1 MTETKLSGMVI
12 NKIDSEDTYQKLV
25 EAGQIGEND
34 ISFVESEDTSVSLGI
49 TGANVGDIIKVKSV
63 DGSGKPTEW
72 VAANSVVEIANGVD
86 VSAVSSAVYT
96 MDISGKAIKSNHLK
110 LVLSAPNITD
120 EQKWIHIK
128 INEFTLAIL
137 CYFNKFWVCDI
148 QILKNYIC
156 ITFGKGG
163 FSTST
168 SGNYAFAGT
177 NKTEYTYV
185 LETTKD
191 YTNLNKS
198 ITCLLDYGN
207 NNILWGESAKLWIWG
222 E

>member
-1 MTETKLSGMVI
+1 MTETKLNGLTI
-12 NKIDSEDTYQKLV
+12 HNIDSKETYDALV
-25 EAGQIGEND
+25 AAGLIGEND
-34 ISFVESEDTSVSLGI
+34 LALVKEDASAFNLGI
-49 TGANVGDIIKVKSV
+49 TGASVGDIIKVKQV
-63 DGSGKPTEW
+63 DADGKPTAWE
-72 VAANSVVEIANGVD
+72 AAKSVVEIANGVD

-96 MDISGKAIKSNHLK
+96 MDISGNAIKSNHLK

-128 INEFTLAIL
+128 INDFQHAIL

-156 ITFGKGG
+156 ITFGKGD

-168 SGNYAFAGT
+168 SGNYAWNST
-177 NKTEYTYV
+177 NKAEYTYV

-198 ITCLLDYGN
+198 IACLLDYGS